1 MNLTYNI
8 YHHTKIK
15 KIFYEWGFLSFA
27 VLCLPTFIYKTFNPL
42 TETGLIYL
50 LISGCLIIPV
60 FESLVFFLKGIFLGI
75 SEKNPIGK
83 STKDERC
90 KIAFFSEGKNY
101 WGTFKPIIQAL
112 IKMRVDFSYFTLDI
126 QDPALLIKS
135 EFMKSEFL
143 GHGVWAF
150 YKASN
155 IKSDILVSTTP
166 NIGNS
171 GFPIK
176 RPGKVKN
183 MIHIFHSISD
193 ISVYKTGSLDFYDSV
208 VLVGN
213 FQSKSIRKIEEVRN
227 LLPKELISLGLPY
240 IDELIKEK
248 SEKKIK
254 NESKTVLIGS
264 SWGPKGCLKSYGI
277 DFIKGIISAGYNV
290 IIRPHPQSF
299 ISEPDLIHN
308 YKQQLKNYVNVVW
321 DEMISPSNAMNSADI
336 LISDTS
342 SIRFDFA
349 FIYKKP
355 VITLAISTKEMPGYE
370 RDYLDRTWSDETET
384 KIGFVIEKESINQLN
399 KYIEMAFEEYDSS
412 KIDSFRD
419 QTICNFGCSG
429 DEIANYL
436 FNKTREFVS

>member
-8 YHHTKIK
+8 CHYTKIK
-15 KIFYEWGFLSFA
+15 KIFYEWFFLSFA
-27 VLCLPTFIYKTFNPL
+27 VLCLYIFIFETFNPL

-50 LISGCLIIPV
+50 LISACLIIPG
-60 FESLVFFLKGIFLGI
+60 FESLVSFYKGIFLGI

-126 QDPALLIKS
+126 DDPALLIVS
-135 EFMKSEFL
+135 EFMKSKFL
-143 GHGVWAF
+143 GHGVWAY
-150 YKASN
+150 YKVSN
-155 IKSDILVSTTP
+155 IESDILVSTTP

-176 RPGKVKN
+176 RPDKVKN
-183 MIHIFHSISD
+183 MIHIFHSIND
-193 ISVYKTGSLDFYDSV
+193 ISFYKTGSLDFYDSV

-213 FQSKSIRKIEEVRN
+213 FQIKSIRKIEEVRN

-240 IDELIKEK
+240 TDELIIEK
-248 SEKKIK
+248 CEKKIK
-254 NESKTVLIGS
+254 NERKTVLIGS

-277 DFIKGIISAGYNV
+277 DFIKDIISAGYNV

-308 YKQQLKNYVNVVW
+308 YKQQLKNYANVVW
-321 DEMISPSNAMNSADI
+321 DEMISPSKAMNSADI

-355 VITLAISTKEMPGYE
+355 VITLAISTKEMSGYE

-384 KIGFVIEKESINQLN
+384 KIGFVIKKESINQMN
-399 KYIEMAFEEYDSS
+399 KYIQMAFEEYDSS

-429 DEIANYL
+429 EEIANYL
-436 FNKTREFVS
+436 SNKTREFVS